1 MLLARN
7 DNVTF
12 CRNDTKRHQI
22 KCFCPLIYP
31 SFSTNMCTTP
41 IFSDVHF
48 LCLQCHCP
56 TKAASELKNFLW
68 ERGSTVADYFLRDLS
83 FSISLTSDSL
93 YEKISPSHLVTVR
106 LLQTQIS
113 SATCTNMQPLQ
124 HITNRPETGNS
135 GQHLR
140 STVTE
145 HWTFAGELS
154 LSCAWPATNR
164 WPLMWVDRPLQVNQL
179 GQLSVSS
186 FQGW

>member
-7 DNVTF
+7 DKVTF

-56 TKAASELKNFLW
+56 TKAVSELKNFLW

-124 HITNRPETGNS
+124 HITNPRQG
-135 GQHLR
+135 
-140 STVTE
+140 TVGSICAAQ
-145 HWTFAGELS
+145 WQNIGLS
-154 LSCAWPATNR
+154 LANFPCPA
-164 WPLMWVDRPLQVNQL
+164 LDLQL
-179 GQLSVSS
+179 TGDHLC
-186 FQGW
+186 G